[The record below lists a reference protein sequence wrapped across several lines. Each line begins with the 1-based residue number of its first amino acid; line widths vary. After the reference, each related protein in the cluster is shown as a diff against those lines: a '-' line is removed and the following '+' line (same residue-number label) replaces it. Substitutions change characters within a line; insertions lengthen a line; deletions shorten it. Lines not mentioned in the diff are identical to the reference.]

1 MPKFPKAKNDIL
13 VLGAR
18 TMTGINDN
26 PTIFTNPP
34 YDVGPLTGF
43 LSDAINKMG
52 VRQALEGQL
61 SDAVLAENNAI
72 QSVIEAEEH
81 LLRLAETDFKD
92 DPVKLELLGWGKEA
106 DPRHHKPGQPRNL
119 EIQVQG
125 PTSAQLDWKAP
136 EKTKHVGSVS
146 FYRIERMIRNIETN
160 AITEDWGTWQ
170 ATTTKTEIVVHDQP
184 RRVEIMYRIVANN
197 PNGDGPHSDTETV
210 VL

>member
-1 MPKFPKAKNDIL
+1 MPRFPKAKNDIMIL
-13 VLGAR
+13 AGR

-26 PTIFTNPP
+26 PTIFTDPP
-34 YDVGPLTGF
+34 YDVGPLSTGI
-43 LSDAINKMG
+43 SDVITKMAA
-52 VRQALEGQL
+52 RQALEGQL
-61 SDAVLAENNAI
+61 SDAVIAENDAI
-72 QSVIEAEEH
+72 QNVIEAEEH

-92 DPVKLELLGWGKEA
+92 DTAKLELIGWGAEA
-106 DPRHHKPGQPRNL
+106 DPRHQKPGQPRNL

-146 FYRIERMIRNIETN
+146 FYRVERMIRNIETN
-160 AITEDWGTWQ
+160 EITEDYGTWQ
-170 ATTTKTEIVVHDQP
+170 ATTTDTEIVVHDQP
-184 RRVEIMYRIVANN
+184 RRVEIMYRIIANN